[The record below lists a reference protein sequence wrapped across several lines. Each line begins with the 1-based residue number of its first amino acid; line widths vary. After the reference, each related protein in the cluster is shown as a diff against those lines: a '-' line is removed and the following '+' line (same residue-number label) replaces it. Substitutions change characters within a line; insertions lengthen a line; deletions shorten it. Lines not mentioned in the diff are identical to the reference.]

1 MLERLEKLRRR
12 AEESPLNVLEAG
24 SSDFG
29 IIASGIAYSYAREAF
44 PKAWFLKL
52 GMSHPLPYA
61 KVTRL
66 YEHVSRV
73 AVVEELDPF
82 FEEQVRALGLP
93 VIGKA
98 AIPSDGELDQE
109 IVFRALEPYV
119 LRKPPPRRRPVL
131 PPAPKLADAAAA
143 GARPARA
150 PAGALPGLLA
160 PLRVRR
166 RCASR
171 SSRRW
176 ATSAA
181 TRSAR
186 CRRSWPW
193 TAACAW
199 APASA

>member
-1 MLERLEKLRRR
+1 M
-12 AEESPLNVLEAG
+12 LEAG

-29 IIASGIAYSYAREAF
+29 IIASGVAYAYAREAF

-61 KVTRL
+61 KVARL

-98 AIPSDGELDQE
+98 AIPADGELDQE

-119 LRKPPPRRRPVL
+119 LRKPPRRRRPVM
-131 PPAPKLADAAAA
+131 PPAPEARHAAAA
-143 GARPARA
+143 GARPAGQA
-150 PAGALPGLLA
+150 AGALPRLLP
-160 PLRVRR
+160 PLRVLRAAQAPARPDGRHRLLHARR
-166 RCASR
+166 AAAAARAR
-171 SSRRW
+171 QLPLHGRQHRHDGRLQQGARAARRRW
-176 ATSAA
+176 A
-181 TRSAR
+181 
-186 CRRSWPW
+186 
-193 TAACAW
+193 
-199 APASA
+199 